1 MKNTRNLRRALL
13 ALGLSAVIITGFLAA
28 CGNPAAPRDDDPT
41 TLPPAEDTGIVLNLF
56 QPHHAH
62 SALWDTLAA
71 DYRSLTGVTLN
82 VRTPTAGSEMLTELT
97 HALEGEHAPGLFLFN
112 NPRDY
117 REWREHAFDL
127 SNITA
132 HQQLAD
138 RHLALTVEERTVALP
153 LGVEAF
159 GIIVNTAILDDY
171 FALEER
177 ETEFNTLAEVNTY
190 RELEA
195 LVRDLHENREE
206 LGIDGVFAA
215 PALAE
220 GESAAWGTRLL
231 SIPVGYEIR
240 SRNLDIT
247 GDEMGELNLHYETGW
262 RGFHTL
268 HHGHITTREGLED
281 RSYADA
287 AREFGTGRAAMIL
300 GSTEFLGHLNSVAG
314 QTVTADDIIFLPIF
328 MNIESANRQGLSFE
342 ATHYVA
348 INGRAAPEEI
358 QAAEDFLNWLVTSER
373 GMDFLVN
380 QLNIIAPFNSVI
392 TGMPPQNPLSV
403 SALEWMQNPDT
414 TNAVTWSILNPGEE
428 FRDEV
433 LGAGL
438 RAYHAGERAWDRF
451 RDDVREGWERH
462 FG

>member
-1 MKNTRNLRRALL
+1 MKNTRNLRRTLL
-13 ALGLSAVIITGFLAA
+13 ALGLSAMIIAGLLAA
-28 CGNPAAPRDDDPT
+28 CGTPYTRDDDPT

-56 QPHHAH
+56 QPHSAHA
-62 SALWDTLAA
+62 ALWDTLAA
-71 DYRSLTGVTLN
+71 DYRSLTGVTLQVHN
-82 VRTPTAGSEMLTELT
+82 AGGEALTELKD
-97 HALEGEHAPGLFLFN
+97 AFDRDEGAPGLFLFN
-112 NPRDY
+112 NPRHY
-117 REWREHAFDL
+117 REWREHASDL
-127 SNITA
+127 SNTA
-132 HQQLAD
+132 AYQQLAE
-138 RHLALTVEERTVALP
+138 RRLALTVEERVVGLP

-159 GIIVNTAILDDY
+159 GIIVNTTVVDAY
-171 FALEER
+171 FALEDR
-177 ETEFNTLAEVNTY
+177 ESELSSLEEVNTY

-195 LVRDLHENREE
+195 LVRGLHANREE

-231 SIPVGYEIR
+231 SIPVGHEIR
-240 SRNLDIT
+240 SRNLDVT
-247 GDEMGELNLHYETGW
+247 GDEAGELNLHYEAGW
-262 RGFHTL
+262 RGFHAL
-268 HHGHITTREGLED
+268 HHGHITTPENLEE

-300 GSTEFLGHLNSVAG
+300 GSTDFLGHLNSVAG
-314 QTVTADDIIFLPIF
+314 QTVTAADITFLPVF
-328 MNIESANRQGLSFE
+328 MNIESANRQGLAFE
-342 ATHYVA
+342 TTHYAA

-380 QLNIIAPFNSVI
+380 QLNVIAPFNSVI

-403 SALEWMQNPDT
+403 SALEWLQSPDT
-414 TNAVTWSILNPGEE
+414 TNTVTWSILNPGEG

-451 RDDVREGWERH
+451 RDEVREGWARH
-462 FG
+462 FD

>member
-1 MKNTRNLRRALL
+1 MNNTRTLRRTLL
-13 ALGLSAVIITGFLAA
+13 ALGLCAAVIAGFLAA
-28 CGNPAAPRDDDPT
+28 CGTPAAPGEDET
-41 TLPPAEDTGIVLNLF
+41 TRPPAEDTGVVLNLF
-56 QPHHAH
+56 QPQHGHAT
-62 SALWDTLAA
+62 LWDTLAA

-82 VRTPTAGSEMLTELT
+82 VRTPGPGREALAELKQ
-97 HALEGEHAPGLFLFN
+97 ALEGDGAPGLFLFN
-112 NPRDY
+112 HPRHH
-117 REWREHAFDL
+117 REWQEHAHDL
-127 SNITA
+127 SGTPA
-132 HQQLAD
+132 YQQLAD
-138 RHLALTVEERTVALP
+138 NRLALVAEERVVALP

-159 GIIVNTAILDDY
+159 GIVVNTRILEAY

-177 ETEFNTLAEVNTY
+177 ETEFDSIADVNTY

-195 LVRDLHENREE
+195 LVQGLHANREE

-231 SIPVGYEIR
+231 SIPVGHEIR
-240 SRNLDIT
+240 SRNLDVT
-247 GDEMGELNLHYETGW
+247 GDEIGELNLHYEGGW
-262 RGFHTL
+262 RGFHRL
-268 HHGHITTREGLED
+268 HHGHITTTENLED
-281 RSYADA
+281 RTYADA

-300 GSTEFLGHLNSVAG
+300 GSTDFLGHLNSVVG
-314 QTVTADDIIFLPIF
+314 QTVTAADIAFLPIF
-328 MNIESANRQGLSFE
+328 MNIESATRQGLAFE
-342 ATHYVA
+342 AVHYAA

-380 QLNIIAPFNSVI
+380 QLNVIAPFNSVI
-392 TGMPPQNPLSV
+392 AGMPPQNPLSI
-403 SALEWMQNPDT
+403 SALEWLQNQDAPNT
-414 TNAVTWSILNPGEE
+414 ITWSILNPGEE

-451 RDDVREGWERH
+451 RDDVREGWQRH
-462 FG
+462 FE